1 MRSTTSISIKDTK
14 ILDLSIKKTWQH
26 ELPSDNRKKQKH
38 SARNRPKV
46 HLQCTSIQFRCLM
59 LYQGYTK
66 TPTKSRGQFE
76 NIHRKTPSIPKS
88 MLSLICENHKHKK
101 EL

>member
-46 HLQCTSIQFRCLM
+46 HL
-59 LYQGYTK
+59 
-66 TPTKSRGQFE
+66 
-76 NIHRKTPSIPKS
+76 
-88 MLSLICENHKHKK
+88 
-101 EL
+101 

>member
-38 SARNRPKV
+38 SARNRLKYIFSVP
-46 HLQCTSIQFRCLM
+46 LFRL
-59 LYQGYTK
+59 
-66 TPTKSRGQFE
+66 
-76 NIHRKTPSIPKS
+76 NV
-88 MLSLICENHKHKK
+88 
-101 EL
+101 

>member
-1 MRSTTSISIKDTK
+1 MPLFNIK
-14 ILDLSIKKTWQH
+14 
-26 ELPSDNRKKQKH
+26 N
-38 SARNRPKV
+38 
-46 HLQCTSIQFRCLM
+46 
-59 LYQGYTK
+59 
-66 TPTKSRGQFE
+66 PTKSRGQFE